1 MVLFLIVSRW
11 SIARHARTHAYVSRA
26 RSGGLHTGFSLD
38 RNRRQLKCSLVQNV
52 CKQKAK
58 PKKRFALHSKPGV
71 SLVSPLC
78 FQDASP
84 SSASFFFFPTASAR
98 SVMWCSAPVSPCLFS
113 SLMMAYLLRCFG
125 VPNTH
130 TSLSKDSWMSVLA
143 SFGIRAHLVFYS
155 FYFSSLQNAK
165 PKSVCWT
172 TAKWCA

>member
-1 MVLFLIVSRW
+1 MSLGQDPVGCTQGSVWIGIVVSSNVLSFKMC
-11 SIARHARTHAYVSRA
+11 ANKK
-26 RSGGLHTGFSLD
+26 
-38 RNRRQLKCSLVQNV
+38 RNRKSDSPCIPNLASLSFRR
-52 CKQKAK
+52 CA
-58 PKKRFALHSKPGV
+58 SKTLLLPRH
-71 SLVSPLC
+71 L
-78 FQDASP
+78 
-84 SSASFFFFPTASAR
+84 FFFFPTASAR